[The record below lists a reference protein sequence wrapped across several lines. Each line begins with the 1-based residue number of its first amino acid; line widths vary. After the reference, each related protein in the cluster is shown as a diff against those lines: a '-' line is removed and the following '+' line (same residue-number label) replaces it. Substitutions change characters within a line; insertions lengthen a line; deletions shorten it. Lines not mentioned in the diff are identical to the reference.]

1 MFNKQLNKI
10 NYELEK
16 ISQKQ
21 KEVNV
26 FSKEYQE
33 LLSKEIELL
42 KQKKGLLEQLGDGYY
57 GTIEG
62 IKIYENVCNQ
72 NIKKKNNSIDIKK
85 LEQIEINVERNIFKW
100 LDLLSELPFYEVRKL
115 HLGETN
121 AFNINGKEF
130 TIPTNTYGI
139 AIELSEEINVDEIS
153 TKITDS
159 IRKFF
164 IKQIDTLLK
173 NHPLKGKIQDF
184 HKSIK
189 IVFDGGVIIIK
200 NENGQFKVCFRCGVG
215 LVL

>member
-1 MFNKQLNKI
+1 MFNEQLNKI

-33 LLSKEIELL
+33 LLSEEIELL
-42 KQKKGLLEQLGDGYY
+42 KQKKGLLMDITVQLKELRY
-57 GTIEG
+57 T
-62 IKIYENVCNQ
+62 KNVSNQ
-72 NIKKKNNSIDIKK
+72 NIKKKNNIDIEK

-100 LDLLSELPFYEVRKL
+100 LDLLSELSFYEVRKL
-115 HLGETN
+115 DLGETN
-121 AFNINGKEF
+121 VFNINGKEF
-130 TIPTNTYGI
+130 TIPTNTYVI
-139 AIELSEEINVDEIS
+139 AVELSEEINVYEIS

-189 IVFDGGVIIIK
+189 IVFDGGILIIK
-200 NENGQFKVCFRCGVG
+200 DNDNEQFKVCFKSGVG

>member
-1 MFNKQLNKI
+1 MFNEQLNKI

-16 ISQKQ
+16 ITQKQ

-42 KQKKGLLEQLGDGYY
+42 EQLGVQLKKLS
-57 GTIEG
+57 EE
-62 IKIYENVCNQ
+62 IKIYENVSNQ
-72 NIKKKNNSIDIKK
+72 NIKKKNNIDIEK

-100 LDLLSELPFYEVRKL
+100 LDLLSELSFYEVRKL
-115 HLGETN
+115 DLGETN
-121 AFNINGKEF
+121 VFNINGKEF
-130 TIPTNTYGI
+130 TIPINTYGI

-164 IKQIDTLLK
+164 IEQIDILLK

-189 IVFDGGVIIIK
+189 IVFDGDILIIK
-200 NENGQFKVCFRCGVG
+200 DNDNEQFKVCFKSGVG

>member
-1 MFNKQLNKI
+1 MFNEQLNKI

-42 KQKKGLLEQLGDGYY
+42 KQKKGLITDGYY
-57 GTIEG
+57 GTIEE
-62 IKIYENVCNQ
+62 IKIYEKVSNQ
-72 NIKKKNNSIDIKK
+72 NIKKKNNIDIEK
-85 LEQIEINVERNIFKW
+85 LKQIEINVERNIFKW
-100 LDLLSELPFYEVRKL
+100 LDLLSELSFYEVRKL
-115 HLGETN
+115 DLGETN
-121 AFNINGKEF
+121 VFNINGKEF
-130 TIPTNTYGI
+130 TIPTNTYVI
-139 AIELSEEINVDEIS
+139 AVELSEEINVYEIS

-189 IVFDGGVIIIK
+189 IVFDGGILIIK
-200 NENGQFKVCFRCGVG
+200 DNDNEQFKVCFKSGVG

>member
-1 MFNKQLNKI
+1 MFNEQLNKI

-42 KQKKGLLEQLGDGYY
+42 KQKKGLLMDITVQLKELRY
-57 GTIEG
+57 T
-62 IKIYENVCNQ
+62 KNVSNQ
-72 NIKKKNNSIDIKK
+72 NIKKKNNIDGEK
-85 LEQIEINVERNIFKW
+85 LKQIEINVKRNIFKW
-100 LDLLSELPFYEVRKL
+100 LDLLSELSFYEVRKL
-115 HLGETN
+115 DLGETN
-121 AFNINGKEF
+121 VFNINGKEF
-130 TIPTNTYGI
+130 TIPTNTYVI
-139 AIELSEEINVDEIS
+139 AVELSEEIDVYEIS

-164 IKQIDTLLK
+164 IKQIDDTLLK

-189 IVFDGGVIIIK
+189 IVFDGGILIIK
-200 NENGQFKVCFRCGVG
+200 DNDNEQFKVCFKSGVG

>member
-1 MFNKQLNKI
+1 MFNEQLNKI

-42 KQKKGLLEQLGDGYY
+42 KQKKGLLMDITVQLKELRY
-57 GTIEG
+57 T
-62 IKIYENVCNQ
+62 KNVSNQ
-72 NIKKKNNSIDIKK
+72 NIKKKNNIDIEK

-100 LDLLSELPFYEVRKL
+100 LDLLSELSFYEVRKL
-115 HLGETN
+115 DLGETN
-121 AFNINGKEF
+121 VFNINGKEF
-130 TIPTNTYGI
+130 TIPTNTYVI
-139 AIELSEEINVDEIS
+139 AVELSEEINVYEIS

-189 IVFDGGVIIIK
+189 IVFDGGILIIK
-200 NENGQFKVCFRCGVG
+200 DNDNEQFKVCFKSGVG